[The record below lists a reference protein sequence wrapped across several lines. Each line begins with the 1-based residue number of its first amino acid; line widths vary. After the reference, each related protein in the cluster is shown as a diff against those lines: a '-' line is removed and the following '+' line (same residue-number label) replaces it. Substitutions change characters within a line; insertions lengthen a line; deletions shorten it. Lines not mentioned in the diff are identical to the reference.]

1 MDAVQIELVIELTI
15 VLLAPPLYLF
25 YLWRIGK
32 TNPAQLRKTLKVFAP
47 LYLLVLAAMALV
59 FSR

>member
-1 MDAVQIELVIELTI
+1 MDAVQIELVIELVI
-15 VLLAPPLYLF
+15 VLLAPPLYQY
-25 YLWRIGK
+25 YLWRQGK
-32 TNPAQLRKTLKVFAP
+32 TTPAQLRKTMKIFAP

>member
-15 VLLAPPLYLF
+15 VLLAPPLYQF
-25 YLWRIGK
+25 YLWRKGK
-32 TNPAQLRKTLKVFAP
+32 TTPAQLRRTLKVFAP

>member
-15 VLLAPPLYLF
+15 VLLAPPLYQF
-25 YLWRIGK
+25 YLWRKGK
-32 TNPAQLRKTLKVFAP
+32 TTPAQLRKTVKVFAP

>member
-1 MDAVQIELVIELTI
+1 MDAVQIELVIDLTI
-15 VLLAPPLYLF
+15 VLLAPPLYQF
-25 YLWRIGK
+25 YLWRKGK
-32 TNPAQLRKTLKVFAP
+32 TTPAQLRKTLKVFAP

>member
-1 MDAVQIELVIELTI
+1 MDAVQIELVIELVI
-15 VLLAPPLYLF
+15 VLMAPPLYQY
-25 YLWRIGK
+25 YLWRKGK
-32 TNPAQLRKTLKVFAP
+32 TNPAQLRKTVKVFAP

>member
-1 MDAVQIELVIELTI
+1 MDAVQIELAIELTI
-15 VLLAPPLYLF
+15 VPLAPPLYQF
-25 YLWRIGK
+25 YLWRKGK
-32 TNPAQLRKTLKVFAP
+32 TTPAQLRKTVKVFAP

>member
-1 MDAVQIELVIELTI
+1 MDAVRLELAIELAV
-15 VLLAPPLYLF
+15 VLLAPPLYQY
-25 YLWRIGK
+25 YLWRKGK
-32 TNPAQLRKTLKVFAP
+32 TTPAQLRKTLTIFAP